1 MIAGGKYL
9 TLWDTSTW
17 AEAHCI
23 NTSDTPAKA
32 VFSPDGAR
40 IYTVSGG
47 GRTNVYNSALV
58 LQNEWVIV
66 DSQVPNLELNDVDIS
81 PDGQLLAIGT
91 RGGDP
96 CTWLLNALT
105 GAVALTLDV
114 PRGIGYAVSFS
125 PDGQH
130 LAIAMSFSQPPNP
143 LSKNTAYVSIM
154 DAASGLEIRQLA
166 ESRGKPVL
174 SVAYSPDGNQLVT
187 SDINRV
193 VQIWNPSNGAELQT
207 LAAPPE

>member
-1 MIAGGKYL
+1 MAGSVTAALLIAALVGAQWNSNNWAERQTLGNLTCPGNGSDEDGSGTEVRWIGFSPDGTSLVIAGGKYL

-91 RGGDP
+91 RVGDP

-105 GAVALTLDV
+105 GAVA
-114 PRGIGYAVSFS
+114 R
-125 PDGQH
+125 
-130 LAIAMSFSQPPNP
+130 
-143 LSKNTAYVSIM
+143 LSC
-154 DAASGLEIRQLA
+154 E
-166 ESRGKPVL
+166 
-174 SVAYSPDGNQLVT
+174 VAP
-187 SDINRV
+187 
-193 VQIWNPSNGAELQT
+193 A
-207 LAAPPE
+207 